1 MPYCH
6 EWDEAKTLPKELFE
20 KASAAGWLPVCVG
33 NWPTVRE
40 PALHAP
46 PFAAHAARAGAQA
59 YVGEPPEELKKM
71 DYFHEARLRAR
82 VTAAAHGAC

>member
-33 NWPTVRE
+33 NWPTVCKHVLRNVVSRSSRR
-40 PALHAP
+40 ACWRAVLRRR
-46 PFAAHAARAGAQA
+46 AARGAEKD
-59 YVGEPPEELKKM
+59 GL
-71 DYFHEARLRAR
+71 LS
-82 VTAAAHGAC
+82 